1 MSNIVIS
8 PESGILEFNNNSPSV
23 AAIGSATAPIRL
35 DATGGNSFITGA
47 NFGIGTNSPGTELDV
62 AGTISGVTGL
72 FSNRLHVGTPIGTH
86 DCAIEAAHGS
96 RQLIVSDTTSV
107 AAGVGGKVDFFGAY
121 QAGGARTLFGSIQA
135 KKTNASAG
143 DYGGG
148 LALSTRVNGGGA
160 ATERLTIL
168 ESGNVGIGTV
178 SPSQTLHVKGI
189 GMIEDTSSTAY
200 GTLQFGTDTSRYIRG
215 NSAELQ
221 VGSTIQQLHFQN
233 TSAVGQIA
241 SSAGNGTDA
250 IQILARTVHT
260 SANILEVVNGNGAAP
275 IFTVDYTGN
284 VSGGSFLGT
293 GVGNR
298 ITNNGT
304 PYLLSGDVAAE
315 ADTLATVTARGNS
328 TSTSLLST
336 GPHISGVTGV
346 YSDKV
351 GIGTASPNVPF
362 EIKGSVGTELFGINT
377 TTHGNFRIAPAT
389 ANSRTAIKISS
400 DNSSLDLKFTSSS
413 SRIYF
418 G

>member
-8 PESGILEFNNNSPSV
+8 PESGILEFNNNSPSG

-47 NFGIGTNSPGTELDV
+47 NFGIGTNSPATELDV

-121 QAGGARTLFGSIQA
+121 QAGGARTSFGSIQA

-143 DYGGG
+143 HYGGG

-284 VSGGSFLGT
+284 VEVTGNILGT
-293 GVGNR
+293 GLGQR
-298 ITNNGT
+298 ITAADGK
-304 PYLLSGDVAAE
+304 PYLISGDVAAE
-315 ADTLATVTARGNS
+315 ADTLQTVTDRGS
-328 TSTSLLST
+328 TTTTSISIGDDLAVDTDTLFVDAST
-336 GPHISGVTGV
+336 
-346 YSDKV
+346 DRV
-351 GIGTASPNVPF
+351 GIN
-362 EIKGSVGTELFGINT
+362 
-377 TTHGNFRIAPAT
+377 R
-389 ANSRTAIKISS
+389 
-400 DNSSLDLKFTSSS
+400 SSLTTYDLEVRNGAGGSSNL
-413 SRIYF
+413 
-418 G
+418 GK

>member
-8 PESGILEFNNNSPSV
+8 PESGILEFNNNSPSG

-47 NFGIGTNSPGTELDV
+47 NFGIGTDSPSRNVSIFQSGSSLAYLQFANSTTTAASSNGLEIGINGDEQAVFFNRENTDMIFRTNNTDRLRILAAGNVGIGTDSPATELAV

-96 RQLIVSDTTSV
+96 RQLIVADTTSV

-121 QAGGARTLFGSIQA
+121 QAGGARTSFGSIQA

-189 GMIEDTSSTAY
+189 GMIEDTS
-200 GTLQFGTDTSRYIRG
+200 
-215 NSAELQ
+215 
-221 VGSTIQQLHFQN
+221 
-233 TSAVGQIA
+233 
-241 SSAGNGTDA
+241 
-250 IQILARTVHT
+250 
-260 SANILEVVNGNGAAP
+260 
-275 IFTVDYTGN
+275 
-284 VSGGSFLGT
+284 
-293 GVGNR
+293 
-298 ITNNGT
+298 
-304 PYLLSGDVAAE
+304 
-315 ADTLATVTARGNS
+315 
-328 TSTSLLST
+328 
-336 GPHISGVTGV
+336 
-346 YSDKV
+346 
-351 GIGTASPNVPF
+351 
-362 EIKGSVGTELFGINT
+362 
-377 TTHGNFRIAPAT
+377 
-389 ANSRTAIKISS
+389 
-400 DNSSLDLKFTSSS
+400 
-413 SRIYF
+413 
-418 G
+418 